1 MLVRCSIT
9 TAGRSIGKNSN
20 KIQVHILRSFLFK
33 VQGKKRVQSILILKC
48 LLALA
53 QGCYAIS

>member
-9 TAGRSIGKNSN
+9 TAGRSIGKKSN

-33 VQGKKRVQSILILKC
+33 VQGKKRVQSILILKS